1 MGSNARTD
9 RRSKENHR
17 HIGKVGKVH
26 ILRVP
31 KHIEQLE
38 GVHVWG
44 IDPGTNYAGLTVFR
58 PSTGNNFSTALT
70 GKTAQDLPWYWRG
83 VAMMQTLRTYL
94 TCITP
99 RNYSGHLVVG
109 MEMPGVYAKQ
119 GDTSVKLGDVRG
131 MFMGMLACEYY
142 EQLGDRL
149 HFYPF
154 IRPASIKLI
163 LAGDGRAS
171 KGMVLQAVRADYN
184 EDITSH
190 DEADSIGVAL
200 LALGQFRKGLI
211 KS

>member
-1 MGSNARTD
+1 MGSDTRAD
-9 RRSKENHR
+9 RRSKENHQR
-17 HIGKVGKVH
+17 IGKVGKVH
-26 ILRVP
+26 ILKRATVG
-31 KHIEQLE
+31 I
-38 GVHVWG
+38 GAHVWG
-44 IDPGTNYAGLTVFR
+44 IDPGTNYTGLTILR
-58 PSTGNNFSTALT
+58 PGEGNSFSTVLT
-70 GKTAQDLPWYWRG
+70 GKTAQGLPWYWRG
-83 VAMMQTLRTYL
+83 VAMMQILRTYL

-99 RNYSGHLVVG
+99 RDYSGHLVVG

-154 IRPASIKLI
+154 IRPASIKLV

-171 KGMVLQAVRADYN
+171 KDMVLQAVRADYN